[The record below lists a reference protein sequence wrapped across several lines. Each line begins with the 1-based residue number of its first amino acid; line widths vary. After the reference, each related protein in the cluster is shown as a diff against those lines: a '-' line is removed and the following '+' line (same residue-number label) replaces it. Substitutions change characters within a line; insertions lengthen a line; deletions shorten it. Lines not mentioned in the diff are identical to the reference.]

1 MESAGPGVWV
11 GTPVPTDFST
21 SSDHPSADR
30 PIISPPRG
38 GLTAWPRAWKK
49 VFRSGFLPYII
60 IIYIYI
66 SYTARVSFKHE
77 NTAGAGYLALDLNSP
92 QLLTEFVSVHWNR
105 PRPATSATSI
115 LPQLLLSWWGSN
127 WAPFAH
133 VVRGTAYYFLV
144 LESNLYLLDSPIL
157 IC

>member
-1 MESAGPGVWV
+1 MASRVEKS
-11 GTPVPTDFST
+11 
-21 SSDHPSADR
+21 
-30 PIISPPRG
+30 
-38 GLTAWPRAWKK
+38 L
-49 VFRSGFLPYII
+49 SGFLPY

-66 SYTARVSFKHE
+66 SYTAARVSFKHE